1 MRAPAAS
8 IVVPLLRQDD
18 AWLAQALDSALRQTV
33 PAEVVVVTAPTTP
46 ASNRAVLDAFAREH
60 PHLVV
65 RQQRRAGFPAAI
77 NDGIGTAR
85 APRIGLLLSDDW
97 LEPTA
102 VEETLRIDADIVSAG
117 ISTRAADGVTR
128 LDRPGDVVTMD
139 GFLARPTLERRAAYL
154 QHFFLFSRASLVAV
168 GGLDET
174 LGDAPGIDDYDL
186 VWTLLER
193 GATVGIV
200 GRSLYNYRDHERERL
215 TLRDPAQQVRTL
227 ERILDKHGVGGDER
241 QELIA
246 RHARW
251 FGRPIHAV
259 RGAGTP
265 P

>member
-1 MRAPAAS
+1 MSPPAAS

-18 AWLAQALDSALRQTV
+18 RWLAQAVESALRQTV
-33 PAEVVVVTAPTTP
+33 PVEVVVVTAPATP
-46 ASNRAVLDAFAREH
+46 AANHAVLRALARRH

-65 RQQRRAGFPAAI
+65 RQQRRPGFPAAI
-77 NDGIGTAR
+77 NDGIDAAR
-85 APRIGLLLSDDW
+85 APRVGLLLSDDW

-102 VEETLRIDADIVSAG
+102 VEETARLDADIASAG
-117 ISTRAADGVTR
+117 ITTLAADGVTR
-128 LDRPGDVVTMD
+128 LDRPQDVVTLE
-139 GFLARPTLERRAAYL
+139 GFLSRPTLERRAAYL
-154 QHFFLFSRASLVAV
+154 QHFLLFSRARLVAV

-200 GRSLYNYRDHERERL
+200 GRSLYNYRDHVGERL
-215 TLRDPAQQVRTL
+215 TLRDPSQLLRTL
-227 ERILDKHGVGGDER
+227 ERILDKHGVGGAER
-241 QELIA
+241 QALIA

-259 RGAGTP
+259 RGPGWP
-265 P
+265 